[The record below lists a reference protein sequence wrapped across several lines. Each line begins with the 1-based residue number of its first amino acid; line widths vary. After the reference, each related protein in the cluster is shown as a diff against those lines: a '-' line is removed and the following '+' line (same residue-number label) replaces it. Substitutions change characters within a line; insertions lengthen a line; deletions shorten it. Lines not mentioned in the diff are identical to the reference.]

1 MIGSRPS
8 RVVTGSGPDAAS
20 AATAGTAGLIAA
32 AARRV
37 IPPGACVTTDKVS
50 FTLMANRFVSGVP
63 GCPAID
69 DPTGVDLGVTRGL
82 TLRTGAG
89 QVPALVALWRT
100 SFAHSQYVF
109 LSNQSA
115 RRIPWTPGLLA
126 FFHAPFAPALTWGAK
141 GGVLYKRAGQ

>member
-1 MIGSRPS
+1 VIGSRPS

-20 AATAGTAGLIAA
+20 AATAGTVGL
-32 AARRV
+32 
-37 IPPGACVTTDKVS
+37 
-50 FTLMANRFVSGVP
+50 
-63 GCPAID
+63 
-69 DPTGVDLGVTRGL
+69 
-82 TLRTGAG
+82 
-89 QVPALVALWRT
+89 ALWRT